1 MKPLIQHEF
10 RNQLETA
17 ILNDFVIEIN
27 QPNQSQMNNQYI
39 WDYRY
44 RYFLNAISNNEI
56 LPASVELKDIVDY
69 ILENESES
77 LFDYLRDLPGMEWPL
92 EKNKELNPMALQNHG
107 WLIMMF
113 YHSDEN
119 YKRNITPKSYCKFVF
134 KEDNCFTFSIN
145 DNYIHIQSNTSNI
158 LNYDW
163 TIISVESENELSI
176 KNMNLKNK
184 QEIVYY
190 IKNYKD
196 LCLLDGRD
204 TKQMMDIL
212 LF

>member
-1 MKPLIQHEF
+1 MKSLTQSEL

-17 ILNDFVIEIN
+17 ILNDFGIEIN

-69 ILENESES
+69 ILENE
-77 LFDYLRDLPGMEWPL
+77 
-92 EKNKELNPMALQNHG
+92 LN
-107 WLIMMF
+107 
-113 YHSDEN
+113 
-119 YKRNITPKSYCKFVF
+119 
-134 KEDNCFTFSIN
+134 
-145 DNYIHIQSNTSNI
+145 
-158 LNYDW
+158 
-163 TIISVESENELSI
+163 I

-196 LCLLDGRD
+196 LYLLDGQD
-204 TKQMMDIL
+204 TKQMIDIL

>member
-1 MKPLIQHEF
+1 MKSLTQSEL

-17 ILNDFVIEIN
+17 ILNDFVIYIN
-27 QPNQSQMNNQYI
+27 QANLYQMHSQYI

-44 RYFLNAISNNEI
+44 RWFLNAIANNEI
-56 LPASVELKDIVDY
+56 LPASVEL
-69 ILENESES
+69 N
-77 LFDYLRDLPGMEWPL
+77 
-92 EKNKELNPMALQNHG
+92 
-107 WLIMMF
+107 
-113 YHSDEN
+113 
-119 YKRNITPKSYCKFVF
+119 
-134 KEDNCFTFSIN
+134 
-145 DNYIHIQSNTSNI
+145 IHIQSNTRNI

-163 TIISVESENELSI
+163 TIISVESENELNI

-196 LCLLDGRD
+196 LYLLDGKD
-204 TKQMMDIL
+204 TKQIMDIL